1 MRSIPTKDNLHT
13 PNSAISG
20 VGSQVLAHTLIETG
34 NGPNR
39 PNTINL
45 LESGLKNCASSDFY
59 NSYWGLGVWPRMLK
73 HTDGL
78 RFYVR
83 GVRFRLF

>member
-1 MRSIPTKDNLHT
+1 MVFIIIPNKIT
-13 PNSAISG
+13 
-20 VGSQVLAHTLIETG
+20 VGSQVLAHTLVETG

-39 PNTINL
+39 PNTIDL
-45 LESGLKNCASSDFY
+45 LESELKNWASNDFY

>member
-1 MRSIPTKDNLHT
+1 MDFSQFKSMKFLTFLF
-13 PNSAISG
+13 
-20 VGSQVLAHTLIETG
+20 VGSQVLAHTLVETG

-39 PNTINL
+39 PNTIDL
-45 LESGLKNCASSDFY
+45 LESGLKNWASSDFY
-59 NSYWGLGVWPRMLK
+59 KSYWGLGVWPRTLK
-73 HTDGL
+73 HIDGL

>member
-1 MRSIPTKDNLHT
+1 MRKAKDT
-13 PNSAISG
+13 

-45 LESGLKNCASSDFY
+45 LESGLKNWASSDFY

-73 HTDGL
+73 PTDGL

-83 GVRFRLF
+83 GVRFRMF

>member
-1 MRSIPTKDNLHT
+1 MTKCVIL
-13 PNSAISG
+13 A
-20 VGSQVLAHTLIETG
+20 VGSLVLAHTLVETG

-39 PNTINL
+39 PNTIDL
-45 LESGLKNCASSDFY
+45 LESGLKNWASSDFH
-59 NSYWGLGVWPRMLK
+59 NSYWGLGVWPRTLK
-73 HTDGL
+73 HIDGL